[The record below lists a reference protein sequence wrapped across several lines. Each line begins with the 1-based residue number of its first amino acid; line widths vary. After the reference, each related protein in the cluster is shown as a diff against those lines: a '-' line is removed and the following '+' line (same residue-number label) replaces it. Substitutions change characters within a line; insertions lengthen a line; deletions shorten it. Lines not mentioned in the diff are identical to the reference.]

1 MKIKFISTLIFSF
14 FVLLILQ
21 SVSAGRAF
29 SGGQDRTGSPGSL
42 STSST
47 CNACHSIA
55 GAFTNPQIAVSV
67 KDLTGNSVTSY
78 TPGDTFDIEYTIT
91 SGGTPS
97 GYGMQSV
104 FLNSANSNIGDII
117 STSTSN
123 TQLASITNGREFIEH
138 SGRSSTGVFSGQWV
152 APSTGT
158 GTVSIYSVGIA
169 VNGGST
175 SGDNVTP
182 STKVDLT
189 EAVVSSTENLT
200 NFSSEYLI
208 FPVPNNGNFSIRNN
222 GDAGTA
228 DIRII
233 NMQGQLVFS
242 KSTFAENDAQI
253 DFNLNEIVDGL
264 YFVEILKNG
273 TSETLPFIVN

>member
-14 FVLLILQ
+14 FVLLIFQ

-42 STSST
+42 SST
-47 CNACHSIA
+47 CNACHSVA
-55 GAFTNPQIAVSV
+55 GAFTNPQIALSI
-67 KDLTGNSVTSY
+67 KDLTGNTVTSY
-78 TPGDTFDIEYTIT
+78 IPGDTFEIEYSIT

-104 FLNSANSNIGDII
+104 FLNSSNTNSGDLI
-117 STSTSN
+117 STSTAN
-123 TQLASITNGREFIEH
+123 TQLASISNGREFIEH
-138 SGRSSTGVFSGQWV
+138 SGRSSTGVFRGQWV
-152 APSTGT
+152 APTTGT

-169 VNGGST
+169 VNGSST

-189 EAVVSSTENLT
+189 EAVVGSTEKLAD
-200 NFSSEYLI
+200 FSSEYQI
-208 FPVPNNGNFSIRNN
+208 FPVPNNGVFSIKNN
-222 GDAGTA
+222 GNAGIA

-233 NMQGQLVFS
+233 NTQGQLIFS
-242 KSTFAENDAQI
+242 KSSFVENDTNI
-253 DFNLNEIVDGL
+253 DFDLNELIRGI
-264 YFVEILKNG
+264 YFVEILKN
-273 TSETLPFIVN
+273 SKFETLPFIVD